1 MIRDYIQS
9 KLNELTGIESG
20 VPIQDD
26 IIEYGK
32 TYFNYELS
40 VNYIDSDFERNQTNR
55 VNIIGYISRKANGT
69 ENTQEIIDTA
79 CKNIIDKL
87 KELNFKCSYRDITQA
102 NSINK
107 AQLTGFVE
115 YNEIN
120 NGLI

>member
-26 IIEYGK
+26 IIEY
-32 TYFNYELS
+32 
-40 VNYIDSDFERNQTNR
+40 YIDSDFERNQTNR